1 MQLFQQCF
9 DVGHEII
16 IASLIYIERLFSN
29 AASNNGIN
37 LNEDNAKCF
46 VHVALA
52 LAAKFY
58 EDRFEKGTIFYAVG
72 GLSKTQMRMMFH
84 YFLE

>member
-1 MQLFQQCF
+1 MQLFIQCF

-16 IASLIYIERLFSN
+16 IAALIYIERIFST
-29 AASNNGIN
+29 SHNGIN
-37 LNEDNAKCF
+37 FNEDNAKCF
-46 VHVALA
+46 VHVAMA
-52 LAAKFY
+52 IASKFY

-72 GLSKTQMRMMFH
+72 GLSKTQMRSMVN